1 MSTLAIRRI
10 SLRNVIVVCIA
21 LLLAGGGLLFLET
34 AYGADL
40 RGRSLTLSDGTP
52 GVTASYVLG
61 LTIPSP
67 ETLGSIKIQFCAND
81 PLMTD
86 PCVMPVGMNAAGAV
100 LTAQTGATGFAV
112 VTGSTDANTIVI
124 TRTPASIATPTPATY
139 TFDNIL
145 NPANGGSY
153 YGRIQTFPGADTAAP
168 ENEHGGLAFSIN
180 DNVQISATVPPYL
193 LFCGGITITNF
204 DCDSASGNYVNFGN
218 LTHAAASAAQT
229 QLLAA
234 TNGQGGY
241 QIQVYGSTMTSGN
254 NVISPMT
261 VRDVS
266 KPGTSQFGIN
276 LAANQMPQV
285 GADVQGPGGAA
296 VATGYDQPN
305 WFQFNSGAA
314 IAGVAT
320 SDSYRQYT
328 VSYIV
333 NIPTGQTPGVYVATL
348 TYVCLA
354 NF

>member
-1 MSTLAIRRI
+1 M
-10 SLRNVIVVCIA
+10 
-21 LLLAGGGLLFLET
+21 
-34 AYGADL
+34 
-40 RGRSLTLSDGTP
+40 LSDGTP
-52 GVTASYVLG
+52 SVSAIYQLG

-67 ETLGSIKIQFCAND
+67 ETLGSIKIQFCSND

-86 PCVMPVGMNAAGAV
+86 PCVAPVGMDASGAA
-100 LTAQTGATGFAV
+100 LTAQSGATGFAV
-112 VTGSTDANTIVI
+112 VAGSTDANTIVI
-124 TRTPASIATPTPATY
+124 TRTPASIASPTPATY
-139 TFDNIL
+139 TFANII
-145 NPANGGSY
+145 NPSNGGSY
-153 YGRIQTFPGADTAAP
+153 YGRIQTFPGSDTAAP

-180 DNVQISATVPPYL
+180 NSVQVSATVPPYL
-193 LFCGGITITNF
+193 LFCGGITISNF
-204 DCDSASGNYVNFGN
+204 NCSTASGNYVNFGN
-218 LTHAAASAAQT
+218 LTSGATSAAQT

-254 NVISPMT
+254 NIINPMAA
-261 VRDVS
+261 RDVS

-276 LAANQMPQV
+276 LAANQTPQV
-285 GADVQGPGGAA
+285 GADVQGQGSAT

-305 WFQFNSGAA
+305 WFQFNSGNT
-314 IAGVAT
+314 IAGIAT

>member
-1 MSTLAIRRI
+1 MA
-10 SLRNVIVVCIA
+10 
-21 LLLAGGGLLFLET
+21 
-34 AYGADL
+34 
-40 RGRSLTLSDGTP
+40 RSITLSDGTP
-52 GVTASYVLG
+52 GATSLYQLG

-67 ETLGSIKIQFCAND
+67 ETLGSIKIQFCSND

-86 PCVMPVGMNAAGAV
+86 PCVAPVGMNASGAT

-112 VTGSTDANTIVI
+112 VAGSTDANTVVI
-124 TRTPASIATPTPATY
+124 TRTPASIASPTPATY
-139 TFDNIL
+139 TFSNIV
-145 NPANGGSY
+145 NPSNGGSY
-153 YGRIQTFPGADTAAP
+153 YGRIQTFPGSDTAAP

-180 DNVQISATVPPYL
+180 NDVQVSATVPPYL
-193 LFCGGITITNF
+193 LFCGGITITGF
-204 DCDSASGNYVNFGN
+204 DCSTASGNYVNFGN
-218 LTHAAASAAQT
+218 LTSGATSAAQT

-254 NVISPMT
+254 NVISPMAAL
-261 VRDVS
+261 DVS

-276 LAANQMPQV
+276 LAANQTPQV
-285 GADVQGPGGAA
+285 GADVQGPGSAT
-296 VATGYDQPN
+296 VASGYATPN
-305 WFQFNSGAA
+305 WFQFSSGSA
-314 IAGVAT
+314 IAGVTT